1 MDNKKEEK
9 KRNMHVENHT
19 ENHTEN
25 NTEAHIPEAGI
36 DAKNEEENSVRGIVT
51 DCEILNV
58 RSEANLTSTPVTTIK
73 AGEQVMID
81 MDLSNDEF
89 YKVYTAAGAEGYCK
103 KEYIKVQ
110 N

>member
-19 ENHTEN
+19 ENNTEN
-25 NTEAHIPEAGI
+25 NTEEHIPEAGI
-36 DAKNEEENSVRGIVT
+36 DVKNEEENSVRGIVT

-58 RSEANLTSTPVTTIK
+58 RSEAKLTSTPVTTIK

>member
-1 MDNKKEEK
+1 MQYIMAMKHYLYNVHQQNEVK
-9 KRNMHVENHT
+9 T
-19 ENHTEN
+19 IL
-25 NTEAHIPEAGI
+25 AHGGI
-36 DAKNEEENSVRGIVT
+36 M
-51 DCEILNV
+51 V

>member
-9 KRNMHVENHT
+9 KRNMHVENH
-19 ENHTEN
+19 
-25 NTEAHIPEAGI
+25 TEAHIPEAGI